1 MDYKKEYQV
10 KCVCGK
16 KNVLAIKQGTN
27 NNKYT
32 MKYMCTEQN
41 VLVY

>member
-27 NNKYT
+27 NNIP
-32 MKYMCTEQN
+32 N
-41 VLVY
+41 IP